1 MLQEGS
7 DCVYFGCVGDVFPS
21 QMMLMGLVMDGF

>member
-7 DCVYFGCVGDVFPS
+7 DCVYFGRVCDVFPT
-21 QMMLMGLVMDGF
+21 QMMLMVLGMDGF